1 MRFAVDI
8 KNPAGS
14 TYVACEHL
22 IDCQRKTM
30 SQKTR
35 INAELQ
41 PEVLA
46 LKHKIK
52 ARFME
57 GRVPAK
63 KRRHVWLIILLMTA
77 VWIGAYLEY
86 GHTPSWPVVW
96 HRGLLGA
103 CAVAGMLL
111 VSYLDSR
118 RKQQEAARW
127 YRQLDAVVDINDFQ
141 DRDCL
146 YEYLKP
152 DERLR
157 LIRSLQQMPHGS
169 RSLREALKKI
179 CPVLIDDVI

>member
-1 MRFAVDI
+1 
-8 KNPAGS
+8 
-14 TYVACEHL
+14 
-22 IDCQRKTM
+22 M

-52 ARFME
+52 ARFMG

-77 VWIGAYLEY
+77 VWIAAYLEY
-86 GHTPSWPVVW
+86 GHASRWPVVW

-103 CAVAGMLL
+103 CAIAAIMV

-141 DRDCL
+141 DKDCL
-146 YEYLKP
+146 YEYLNP
-152 DERLR
+152 NERLR
-157 LIRSLQQMPHGS
+157 VIRVLQQMPQGS
-169 RSLREALKKI
+169 RSLHKAVQKI